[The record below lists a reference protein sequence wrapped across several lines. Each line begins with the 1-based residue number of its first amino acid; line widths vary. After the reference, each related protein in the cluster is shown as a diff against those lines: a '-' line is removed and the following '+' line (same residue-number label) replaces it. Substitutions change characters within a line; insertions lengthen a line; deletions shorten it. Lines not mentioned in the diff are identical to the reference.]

1 MWPFARTESKMARSK
16 SKNVGIIGLGIIGSR
31 IAATLRK
38 RNFQVFV
45 WNRSPKLEQNFVG
58 SPAEV
63 AELCDVVQLFVADD
77 EALLEMVRQLSPAL
91 TAHHVITAHCTVAP
105 ESMRAAA
112 ELVQRRGARF
122 LEAPFTGS
130 KMAAENGQL
139 VYYAAGDE
147 AALKQVRPIL
157 EASSKEIVLIGDK
170 IGDATVMKVATN
182 LITAATAQV
191 AAEAL
196 ALVRKAGIA
205 PELFTRAMKSNASNS
220 TTLDMKVPMMMAR
233 EFEPH
238 FSVKHMLKDVRIG
251 LKLAEN
257 YRLHLPATT
266 VSREVLLAEM
276 KQGRGDAD
284 YASVAQRYFPA
295 PGTASWP
302 ELEKVEAPKSIEEPA
317 AAQEVAVA
325 RTEPLPEE
333 KPAEAEAMV
342 ETAKSVAPSSNPEA
356 ADVEE
361 PEEAAEPE
369 PFEIGSKFTVMELLP
384 EAEAAEVMSPEEE
397 IESRH
402 HEQAAESERAET
414 AEPIEPEEWASADAA
429 REIVSAE
436 IPIEAKPAEMVAQS
450 TSAEDTEE
458 PKPIEAEAEFQP
470 TEEMTVAETATEV
483 MPEEAAESK
492 LPEAVAE
499 SKAAEIP
506 EEPKSAKPLTERL
519 NIDALLK
526 RIGLQK
532 AFAAIGSPQDVVHGK
547 PEIPVEPKPVERV
560 AEEKSDEIVE
570 EPKPAEIATESKI
583 PEPAVE
589 SELAEMTVESEP
601 AEPAVELEPGEISP
615 ELEPGEAT
623 TESKPEQKD
632 LKARP
637 PETST
642 ETEATETPPAPA
654 EPEQKPETKEGAIP
668 EGVNLSGGFRGWLSR
683 RFRSSSRREF

>member
-1 MWPFARTESKMARSK
+1 LQRERINLSLRSVWPFARTESKMARSK

-295 PGTASWP
+295 PGTAFLP
-302 ELEKVEAPKSIEEPA
+302 ELEKVETPRSIEEPA
-317 AAQEVAVA
+317 VAQQIAVA
-325 RTEPLPEE
+325 RAEPLPEG
-333 KPAEAEAMV
+333 KLAEAEAMV

-384 EAEAAEVMSPEEE
+384 ETEAAEVMSPEEE

-414 AEPIEPEEWASADAA
+414 AEPIEP
-429 REIVSAE
+429 
-436 IPIEAKPAEMVAQS
+436 
-450 TSAEDTEE
+450 
-458 PKPIEAEAEFQP
+458 
-470 TEEMTVAETATEV
+470 
-483 MPEEAAESK
+483 
-492 LPEAVAE
+492 
-499 SKAAEIP
+499 
-506 EEPKSAKPLTERL
+506 
-519 NIDALLK
+519 
-526 RIGLQK
+526 
-532 AFAAIGSPQDVVHGK
+532 
-547 PEIPVEPKPVERV
+547 
-560 AEEKSDEIVE
+560 
-570 EPKPAEIATESKI
+570 
-583 PEPAVE
+583 
-589 SELAEMTVESEP
+589 
-601 AEPAVELEPGEISP
+601 
-615 ELEPGEAT
+615 
-623 TESKPEQKD
+623 
-632 LKARP
+632 
-637 PETST
+637 
-642 ETEATETPPAPA
+642 
-654 EPEQKPETKEGAIP
+654 
-668 EGVNLSGGFRGWLSR
+668 
-683 RFRSSSRREF
+683 